1 MNINRI
7 IFAIEDCISTLSR
20 YSVSAF
26 FPDYCDLH
34 TVIGLDQQDR
44 ERRPWLKAP
53 YIATTK
59 QGYYLSVFEISGALK
74 EMDENPDLTAP
85 GTLESLITALAER
98 MNTAYKNTGHKISF
112 VFERDPERGRDE
124 IEAMLLP
131 QRKSIARTGILLQDV
146 LDEKVTTLTPW
157 LVRERCWLTVWSS
170 EELLSRTDR
179 KDHQTRIRKLAEHAP
194 PARFAQDPWRWTLSA
209 LKIRHDAFLDTLE
222 QALTHDSDG

>member
-74 EMDENPDLTAP
+74 EMDENPDQTAP
-85 GTLESLITALAER
+85 GTLESLIAALAER
-98 MNTAYKNTGHKISF
+98 MNTAWKIPATKSVLF
-112 VFERDPERGRDE
+112 SNAIRSVEGMKSKPCSYPSENPSHARGSCFRTSW
-124 IEAMLLP
+124 MK
-131 QRKSIARTGILLQDV
+131 KSPHSPPG
-146 LDEKVTTLTPW
+146 
-157 LVRERCWLTVWSS
+157 
-170 EELLSRTDR
+170 LSG
-179 KDHQTRIRKLAEHAP
+179 
-194 PARFAQDPWRWTLSA
+194 SA
-209 LKIRHDAFLDTLE
+209 A
-222 QALTHDSDG
+222 G

>member
-85 GTLESLITALAER
+85 GTLESLITALA
-98 MNTAYKNTGHKISF
+98 
-112 VFERDPERGRDE
+112 
-124 IEAMLLP
+124 
-131 QRKSIARTGILLQDV
+131 
-146 LDEKVTTLTPW
+146 
-157 LVRERCWLTVWSS
+157 
-170 EELLSRTDR
+170 
-179 KDHQTRIRKLAEHAP
+179 
-194 PARFAQDPWRWTLSA
+194 
-209 LKIRHDAFLDTLE
+209 
-222 QALTHDSDG
+222 